1 MDGRYL
7 SGPRG
12 GAWACRNARA
22 RHVHPNRAWAMQG
35 GSAYASEQGLDN
47 AGMLTQGIGGP
58 NVGGP
63 NVSHRVV
70 PMCPT
75 GVVPMW
81 SHGGGPNVVPSGLGE
96 ACRAAYARR
105 ASSHVHANRLLR
117 LAALWDR
124 PCGSG
129 LLCAHQASSPRV
141 NLQRPSNENTPTG
154 NMH

>member
-1 MDGRYL
+1 MHL
-7 SGPRG
+7 SRDWTMVVPKFVTQ
-12 GAWACRNARA
+12 AL
-22 RHVHPNRAWAMQG
+22 
-35 GSAYASEQGLDN
+35 GL
-47 AGMLTQGIGGP
+47 
-58 NVGGP
+58 
-63 NVSHRVV
+63 RVV
-70 PMCPT
+70 TM
-75 GVVPMW
+75 
-81 SHGGGPNVVPSGLGE
+81 VVPSGLGE
-96 ACRAAYARR
+96 ACRAAYARH